1 MKNNIRQYNIIPVGE
16 KVIVNDNF
24 EGMIISISLRKNSIV
39 YEVQQTNEDG
49 IRVIW
54 ANDWE
59 ITSIHK
65 MDLAITN
72 LIKKMEVK
80 FMNFKELKK
89 ENKELKDKLATANGA
104 MKESLIAFDKM
115 VTHYEKQLKQQ
126 DKELARRL
134 TIIHYLETKALK
146 GFE

>member
-1 MKNNIRQYNIIPVGE
+1 MK
-16 KVIVNDNF
+16 
-24 EGMIISISLRKNSIV
+24 
-39 YEVQQTNEDG
+39 
-49 IRVIW
+49 
-54 ANDWE
+54 
-59 ITSIHK
+59 
-65 MDLAITN
+65 
-72 LIKKMEVK
+72 
-80 FMNFKELKK
+80 FKELKK

-115 VTHYEKQLKQQ
+115 VTHYESQLEQQ